1 MKIYEVISAEQQ
13 RGLMNRLLNK
23 TWHAVADR
31 VDRKR
36 VLKVVPQNAIALSPV
51 QAAVKPQ
58 QQTQISTQLHTQ
70 QAAPQTQQT
79 NASTAQA
86 VAAQPKLVLVPL
98 PAKRKLFGEK
108 K

>member
-1 MKIYEVISAEQQ
+1 MKIYEVISAEPQ

-23 TWHAVADR
+23 ARHAATDR

-36 VLKVVPQNAIALSPV
+36 VLKIAPQNAIALSPS

-58 QQTQISTQLHTQ
+58 QQTQTSTQLSTQ
-70 QAAPQTQQT
+70 QAAPQTQET
-79 NASTAQA
+79 NASTAQ
-86 VAAQPKLVLVPL
+86 VVTAQPKLVLVPL
-98 PAKRKLFGEK
+98 PARRKLFGEK